1 MCLTARNLKS
11 ANLENRPSVLTL
23 AVDASAHTRQP
34 NPHLPQGDLRAASHD
49 EPFRKRATPGRTPPS
64 REEHA
69 RRSAAHRKGGETQK
83 WRETQPSD
91 SFSPRLLGRS
101 PWSQSARRPCG
112 TEPPWAFPVSPEPEP
127 SAEVSSWPRQRQGP
141 PATAA
146 TALQSLPAPQI
157 ENKVAPAASPRAP
170 ASVRPRC
177 LPLACAK
184 TTVWQQRA
192 R

>member
-1 MCLTARNLKS
+1 MPATTNHSARGQAPCTHCDES
-11 ANLENRPSVLTL
+11 RNRIS
-23 AVDASAHTRQP
+23 
-34 NPHLPQGDLRAASHD
+34 
-49 EPFRKRATPGRTPPS
+49 GRTPPS

-127 SAEVSSWPRQRQGP
+127 STEVSSWPRQRQRQTLRCGLVASP
-141 PATAA
+141 EAEPSATAA

>member
-1 MCLTARNLKS
+1 MPATTNHSARGQAPCTHCDES
-11 ANLENRPSVLTL
+11 RNRIS
-23 AVDASAHTRQP
+23 
-34 NPHLPQGDLRAASHD
+34 
-49 EPFRKRATPGRTPPS
+49 GRTPS
-64 REEHA
+64 CEKHA
-69 RRSAAHRKGGETQK
+69 GRSAAHRKR
-83 WRETQPSD
+83 RETQPARICEAHFSD
-91 SFSPRLLGRS
+91 SLSPRLLGRS

-127 SAEVSSWPRQRQGP
+127 STEVSSWPRQRQRQTLRCGLVASP
-141 PATAA
+141 EAEPSATAA

-157 ENKVAPAASPRAP
+157 ENKGAPAASPRAP